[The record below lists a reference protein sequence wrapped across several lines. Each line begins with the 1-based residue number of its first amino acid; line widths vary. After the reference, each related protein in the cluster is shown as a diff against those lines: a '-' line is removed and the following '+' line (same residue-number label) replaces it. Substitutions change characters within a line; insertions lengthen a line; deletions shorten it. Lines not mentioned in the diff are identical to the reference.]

1 MVFGYDVPVKFSIE
15 GACKTASVHLSGY
28 FQPGPDD
35 DDEDDDE
42 DGDDDGMPQAS
53 CSLHLQNGTT
63 TPLLKYPRGLFCFHS
78 TYLTHYRR
86 YR

>member
-42 DGDDDGMPQAS
+42 DGDDDGMPQAHVL
-53 CSLHLQNGTT
+53 CFCKTERLSLYSNIPEVYFVF
-63 TPLLKYPRGLFCFHS
+63 TPLI
-78 TYLTHYRR
+78 
-86 YR
+86 

>member
-42 DGDDDGMPQAS
+42 DGDDEGKPHSNAKWCKHS
-53 CSLHLQNGTT
+53 FTYPP
-63 TPLLKYPRGLFCFHS
+63 PLIILANFMYNQI
-78 TYLTHYRR
+78 
-86 YR
+86 